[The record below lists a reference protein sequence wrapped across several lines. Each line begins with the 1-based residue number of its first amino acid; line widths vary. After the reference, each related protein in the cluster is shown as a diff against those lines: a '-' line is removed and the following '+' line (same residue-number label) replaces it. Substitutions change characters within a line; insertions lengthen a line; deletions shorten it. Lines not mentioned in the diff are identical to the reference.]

1 MIISQIDEYTTKVWE
16 STGSIMQNL
25 SQTT

>member
-1 MIISQIDEYTTKVWE
+1 VILLLVKIDERTTKVWE

-25 SQTT
+25 S